1 MRPLPAW
8 ATTALGLA
16 AGALLYTL
24 GTLAFSPDIFPWLG
38 QVLARLGE
46 VLSTPAA
53 WIDLGLTLSRT
64 FAGFVLAFAVG
75 VPLGVQL
82 GRSPWSDGLFFL
94 PVVLL
99 QACPPLFW
107 VIPLILVLGTD
118 GQAPTAM
125 VFLVVLPLVVLS
137 VREARKAV
145 TPTLRDVFRVYAP
158 SRALVAR
165 ELLLPALAPA
175 LRSSLVLG
183 LVLGLK
189 SAVLGEWFG
198 SHTGL
203 GRAIFR
209 LYGFFDMTGFFAL
222 VFLFLAV
229 GSVVGVGSEVLARRL
244 FPARRPLVAGKMP
257 WGTTRPR
264 GDAPRLAPAR
274 LSLESVDFHWGSRPL
289 LTGVTLHIAPGE
301 VVVLAG
307 PSGSGKT
314 TLARIA
320 LGLLKPAR
328 GRVTPPLRPAVL
340 FQDDGLLN
348 HRDVL
353 GNTLLPAWQQ
363 GLADAEARARG
374 LLAQVGLAGEED
386 KFPDEL
392 SGGMRKRAALARA
405 LMQDPDFVV
414 FDEPFQNLDEA
425 SRAALWDLTFRVL
438 AETGLGA
445 LIITH
450 YPRELEGRPVRHWTL
465 PRHPITLSGEEPS

>member
-1 MRPLPAW
+1 VKPLPVW
-8 ATTALGLA
+8 ATAPLGLA

-24 GTLAFSPDIFPWLG
+24 GTLAFGPDIFPWLST
-38 QVLARLGE
+38 VVVRLAQ
-46 VLSTPAA
+46 
-53 WIDLGLTLSRT
+53 DLTLPDTWVDLALTLLRT
-64 FAGFVLAFAVG
+64 ATGFLLAFAVG

-82 GRSPWSDGLFFL
+82 GRSSWADGLLFL
-94 PVVLL
+94 PIVLL

-118 GQAPTAM
+118 GQAPAAV

-145 TPTLRDVFRVYAP
+145 TPTLRDVFRIYAP
-158 SRALVAR
+158 SRRLVGR
-165 ELLLPALAPA
+165 ELLLPALGPA
-175 LRSSLVLG
+175 LRSSVVLG

-203 GRAIFR
+203 GRSIFR
-209 LYGFFDMTGFFAL
+209 LYGFFDMPGFFAL

-229 GSVVGVGSEVLARRL
+229 GAVVGVGSEFLARTL
-244 FPARRPLVAGKMP
+244 FPARRPWATGRAARRR
-257 WGTTRPR
+257 T
-264 GDAPRLAPAR
+264 APADRAPALPAAR
-274 LSLESVDFHWGSRPL
+274 LVLENVDFQWGARPL
-289 LTGVTLHIAPGE
+289 FKKVSLTIAPGE

-320 LGLLKPAR
+320 LGLLKPHR
-328 GRVTPPLRPAVL
+328 GLVEAPRRPAVL
-340 FQDDGLLN
+340 FQDDGLLL

-363 GLADAEARARG
+363 RTPDAEARA
-374 LLAQVGLAGEED
+374 LALVARVGLEGEHD
-386 KFPDEL
+386 KFPEEL

-405 LMQDPDFVV
+405 LMQEPDFVV
-414 FDEPFQNLDEA
+414 LDEPFQNLDEA
-425 SRAALWDLTFRVL
+425 SRGALWDLTFGVL
-438 AETGLGA
+438 ADRGLGA

-450 YPRELEGRPVRHWTL
+450 YPRELEGRPVRLWTL
-465 PRHPITLSGEEPS
+465 PTLAKAAPRPVS

>member
-1 MRPLPAW
+1 
-8 ATTALGLA
+8 LA
-16 AGALLYTL
+16 AVALLYTW
-24 GTLAFSPDIFPWLG
+24 GTWIFGRDVVPWLG
-38 QVLARLGE
+38 DVLVRLAQA
-46 VLSTPAA
+46 LHDPAT
-53 WIDLGLTLSRT
+53 WRDLGQTLIRT
-64 FAGFVLAFAVG
+64 AAGFLLAFALG
-75 VPLGVQL
+75 VPLGLQL

-94 PVVLL
+94 PVILL

-118 GQAPTAM
+118 GQAPAAV

-158 SRALVAR
+158 SRRLVAR
-165 ELLLPALAPA
+165 ELLLPALGPA

-209 LYGFFDMTGFFAL
+209 FYGVFDMPGFFSL
-222 VFLFLAV
+222 VFLFL
-229 GSVVGVGSEVLARRL
+229 GVGALVGTGSEALARRL
-244 FPARRPLVAGKMP
+244 FPARRPWRPGRELHRSRRPRPFLPPATLVLQDIHFQ
-257 WGTTRPR
+257 WGTK
-264 GDAPRLAPAR
+264 
-274 LSLESVDFHWGSRPL
+274 PL
-289 LTGVTLHIAPGE
+289 LRGVSLTISPNEA
-301 VVVLAG
+301 VVLAG

-320 LGLLKPAR
+320 MGLLKPAR
-328 GRVTPPLRPAVL
+328 GSVRAPRRPAVL
-340 FQDDGLLN
+340 FQNDGLLA

-363 GLADAEARARG
+363 RLSDAETKARA
-374 LLAQVGLAGEED
+374 LLALVGLAGEEFQ
-386 KFPDEL
+386 FPDEL
-392 SGGMRKRAALARA
+392 SGGMRQRAALARA
-405 LMQDPDFVV
+405 LMQEPDFIVL
-414 FDEPFQNLDEA
+414 DEPFQSLDEA
-425 SRAALWDLTFRVL
+425 SRTALWDLTFSVL
-438 AETGLGA
+438 ADRGLGA

-450 YPRELEGRPVRHWTL
+450 YPRELDGRPVRAWSL
-465 PRHPITLSGEEPS
+465 PVANG

>member
-1 MRPLPAW
+1 MKPLPAW
-8 ATTALGLA
+8 ATTLLGLT
-16 AGALLYTL
+16 AGALLYSVGTL
-24 GTLAFSPDIFPWLG
+24 GFGPDIFPWIGDVLG
-38 QVLARLGE
+38 RLAQDLAMG
-46 VLSTPAA
+46 ST
-53 WIDLGLTLSRT
+53 WVDLALTLVRT
-64 FAGFVLAFAVG
+64 ATGFLLAFAVG
-75 VPLGVQL
+75 VPIGVQL
-82 GRSPWSDGLFFL
+82 GRSPWADGLFFL
-94 PVVLL
+94 PIVLL

-118 GQAPTAM
+118 GQAPAAV
-125 VFLVVLPLVVLS
+125 VFLVVLPLVILS

-145 TPTLRDVFRVYAP
+145 TPTLRDVFRIYAP
-158 SRALVAR
+158 SRRLVGR
-165 ELLLPALAPA
+165 ELLLPALGPA
-175 LRSSLVLG
+175 LRSSVVLG

-209 LYGFFDMTGFFAL
+209 LYGFFDMPGFFAL
-222 VFLFLAV
+222 VFLFLGV
-229 GSVVGVGSEVLARRL
+229 GSVVGVGSEFLARRL
-244 FPARRPLVAGKMP
+244 FPARRPWVTGRDP
-257 WGTTRPR
+257 GPR
-264 GDAPRLAPAR
+264 RDRGATLPPAR
-274 LSLESVDFHWGSRPL
+274 LVLDGVDFQWGPRPL
-289 LTGVTLHIAPGE
+289 LKNVSLTIAPGE
-301 VVVLAG
+301 IVVLAG

-328 GRVTPPLRPAVL
+328 GRVEAPRRPAVL
-340 FQDDGLLN
+340 FQDDGLLA

-363 GLADAEARARG
+363 RTPDAEFLALG
-374 LLAQVGLAGEED
+374 LLARVGLEGEHD

-414 FDEPFQNLDEA
+414 LDEPFQNLDES
-425 SRAALWDLTFRVL
+425 SRKALWDLTFGVL
-438 AETGLGA
+438 ADRGLGA

-450 YPRELEGRPVRHWTL
+450 YPKELEGRRIRSWTIPIANAPPRPV
-465 PRHPITLSGEEPS
+465 S

>member
-1 MRPLPAW
+1 MKPLSAG
-8 ATTALGLA
+8 ATTTLGLA

-24 GTLAFSPDIFPWLG
+24 GTLIFSADIFPWIGDVVVRLAQTLG
-38 QVLARLGE
+38 QPG
-46 VLSTPAA
+46 T
-53 WIDLGLTLSRT
+53 WIDLGLTLLRT
-64 FAGFVLAFAVG
+64 ATGFLAAFALG
-75 VPLGVQL
+75 LPLGLWL
-82 GRSPWSDGLFFL
+82 GRSAWSDGLFFL
-94 PVVLL
+94 PIVLL

-107 VIPLILVLGTD
+107 VIPLILILGTD
-118 GQAPTAM
+118 GQAPAAV
-125 VFLVVLPLVVLS
+125 VFLVVLPLVVLN

-145 TPTLRDVFRVYAP
+145 TPTLRDVFRIYAP
-158 SRALVAR
+158 RRLLVAR
-165 ELLLPALAPA
+165 ELLLPVLGPA

-209 LYGFFDMTGFFAL
+209 LYGFFDMPGFFAL
-222 VFLFLAV
+222 VFLFLGV
-229 GSVVGVGSEVLARRL
+229 GSLVGVGSEALARKL
-244 FPARRPLVAGKMP
+244 FPTRRPLVPGRTP
-257 WGTTRPR
+257 WGSAPLAP
-264 GDAPRLAPAR
+264 APRLPPAR
-274 LSLESVDFHWGSRPL
+274 LTLDGIDFQWGSRPL
-289 LTGVTLHIAPGE
+289 LRDVRLTIAPGE

-307 PSGSGKT
+307 LSGSGKT

-328 GRVTPPLRPAVL
+328 GLVESPRRPAVL
-340 FQDDGLLN
+340 FQDDGLLA

-353 GNTLLPAWQQ
+353 GNVLLPAWQQ
-363 GLADAEARARG
+363 GIPGAESQARA
-374 LLAQVGLAGEED
+374 LIALVGLAGEED

-405 LMQDPDFVV
+405 LMQNPDFVV

-425 SRAALWDLTFRVL
+425 SRTALWELTFGVL
-438 AETGLGA
+438 ADRGVGA

-450 YPRELEGRPVRHWTL
+450 YPRELDGRPVRFWSL
-465 PRHPITLSGEEPS
+465 PAANG

>member
-1 MRPLPAW
+1 MKPLPAW
-8 ATTALGLA
+8 GTLLGIA
-16 AGALLYTL
+16 AGAILYTL
-24 GTLAFSPDIFPWLG
+24 GTVVFSPDIFPWLG
-38 QVLARLGE
+38 DVLVRLGGDL
-46 VLSTPAA
+46 VLPAT
-53 WIDLGLTLSRT
+53 WLDLGLTLTRT
-64 FAGFVLAFAVG
+64 ATGFLLAFALG
-75 VPLGVQL
+75 VPLGLQL

-107 VIPLILVLGTD
+107 VIPLILALGTD
-118 GQAPTAM
+118 GQAPAAV
-125 VFLVVLPLVVLS
+125 VFLVVLPLVILN

-145 TPTLRDVFRVYAP
+145 TPTLRDVFRIYAP
-158 SRALVAR
+158 SRRLVAS
-165 ELLLPALAPA
+165 ELLLPALGPA
-175 LRSSLVLG
+175 LRSSLVVG

-209 LYGFFDMTGFFAL
+209 LYGIFDMPGFFAL

-244 FPARRPLVAGKMP
+244 FPARRPSVPGRTP
-257 WGTTRPR
+257 WGSRAGPSSGGSGTVV
-264 GDAPRLAPAR
+264 PAR
-274 LSLESVDFHWGSRPL
+274 LVLENVDFRWGPKPL
-289 LTGVTLHIAPGE
+289 LQRVNLTIAPGE

-320 LGLLKPAR
+320 LGLLRPTH
-328 GRVTPPLRPAVL
+328 GRVGSPRRPAVL
-340 FQDDGLLN
+340 FQDDGLLA

-363 GLADAEARARG
+363 RTPGAEQKARD
-374 LLAQVGLAGEED
+374 LLARVGLAGEED
-386 KFPDEL
+386 KFPAEL

-414 FDEPFQNLDEA
+414 FDEPFQNLDEG
-425 SRAALWDLTFRVL
+425 SRTALWDLTFRVL
-438 AETGLGA
+438 ADRGLGA

-450 YPRELEGRPVRHWTL
+450 YPRELEDRPVRRWS
-465 PRHPITLSGEEPS
+465 LST